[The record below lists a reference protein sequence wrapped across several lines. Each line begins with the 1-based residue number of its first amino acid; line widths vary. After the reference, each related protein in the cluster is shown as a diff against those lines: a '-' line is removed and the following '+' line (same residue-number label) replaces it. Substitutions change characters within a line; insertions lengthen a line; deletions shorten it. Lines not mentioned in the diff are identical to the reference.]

1 MNVHGCYQVV
11 YRVAV
16 APLTG
21 NRPGMPTQRKQ
32 QKDVVARL
40 SESGEEALQK
50 LLQNPGTAKVVGA
63 ANAMKERVD
72 ELTRRMRSLDP
83 LEKRVAELERRLDE
97 LVEAE
102 ADGRKA
108 DDDGGQEDVHPQ
120 ARREEDVDLGRA
132 AG

>member
-1 MNVHGCYQVV
+1 
-11 YRVAV
+11 
-16 APLTG
+16 
-21 NRPGMPTQRKQ
+21 MPTQRKQ

-97 LVEAE
+97 LTKPKRTA
-102 ADGRKA
+102 AKRTTAAKKTATRK
-108 DDDGGQEDVHPQ
+108 P
-120 ARREEDVDLGRA
+120 A
-132 AG
+132 AKKTSS